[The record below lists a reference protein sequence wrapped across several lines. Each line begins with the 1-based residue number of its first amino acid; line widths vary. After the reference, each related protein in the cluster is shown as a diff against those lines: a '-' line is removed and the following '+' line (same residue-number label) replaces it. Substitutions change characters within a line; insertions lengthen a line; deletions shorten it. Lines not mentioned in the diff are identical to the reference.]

1 MGVFCSKFADL
12 IQKLLIC
19 LILAIVS
26 VVILLNTVMVESFL
40 IKIELTTNNFG
51 KGKLSKISSTSVQQ
65 LLMKSQSKEDMYDQ
79 ITGPAKWISK

>member
-40 IKIELTTNNFG
+40 VKIELTANDFA
-51 KGKLSKISSTSVQQ
+51 KGKLSKISSTSARQ